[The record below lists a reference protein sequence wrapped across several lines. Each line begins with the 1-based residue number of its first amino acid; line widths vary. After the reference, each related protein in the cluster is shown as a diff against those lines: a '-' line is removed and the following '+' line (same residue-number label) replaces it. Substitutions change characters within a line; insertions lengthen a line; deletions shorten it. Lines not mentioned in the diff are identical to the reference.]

1 VPPKLTLSI
10 LALAAAATAV
20 AGCGGGGS
28 ETTTAGEPFQPQ
40 ATLRAVGGTE
50 RTDKP
55 SFAFRVVTR
64 PGDANIRSVAV
75 TLPKVVLVDATA
87 ISELCTRKELQSE
100 RCAGSQ
106 RLGFARVLSPAYK
119 GPLSGPVYAVSGYGA
134 LPHLAYVLSGPADI
148 LLQGR
153 VVSTGGR
160 IQAGV
165 DNVPDTPVKSFELTI
180 AGGRHGYLV
189 LSRNICAG
197 APVADSRFTSQEGEV
212 VEEKT
217 PLQASCG

>member
-1 VPPKLTLSI
+1 VPRKPILSL
-10 LALAAAATAV
+10 LALAVGAMVA
-20 AGCGGGGS
+20 AGCGGGS
-28 ETTTAGEPFQPQ
+28 ETTASSEHFQPQ

-55 SFAFRVVTR
+55 SFEFRVITR

-87 ISELCTRKELQSE
+87 IAELCGKKQLQAD
-100 RCAGSQ
+100 RCAGHQ
-106 RLGFARVLSPAYK
+106 RLGFARVLSPAYQ
-119 GPLSGPVYAVSGYGA
+119 GALSGPVYAVSGYGA

-148 LLQGR
+148 LLHGR

-180 AGGRHGYLV
+180 EGGRHGYLV
-189 LSRNICAG
+189 LSRDICAG
-197 APVADSRFTSQEGEV
+197 EPAADSRFTSQEGQV
-212 VEEKT
+212 VEEET
-217 PLQASCG
+217 PLRASCG